1 MKKFRNLPAI
11 VTLLAGFIACVI
23 MIKDR
28 YELVGFLWRLVLVMV
43 VFYAFGLLI
52 SVILN
57 VAFKEAEKK
66 KKARHKKMMQKMKK
80 IHRNSHQKY
89 KKTRHRKINYNNFYH
104 LVYNF

>member
-52 SVILN
+52 SVIC
-57 VAFKEAEKK
+57 F
-66 KKARHKKMMQKMKK
+66 
-80 IHRNSHQKY
+80 
-89 KKTRHRKINYNNFYH
+89 
-104 LVYNF
+104 

>member
-52 SVILN
+52 RVILN

-66 KKARHKKMMQKMKK
+66 KEGETQEDDAENEEDTQEQSSEVQKD
-80 IHRNSHQKY
+80 
-89 KKTRHRKINYNNFYH
+89 KTQEDK
-104 LVYNF
+104 LQ

>member
-23 MIKDR
+23 MIKGR

-66 KKARHKKMMQKMKK
+66 KEGETQADDAENEEDTQEQSSEVQKD
-80 IHRNSHQKY
+80 
-89 KKTRHRKINYNNFYH
+89 KTQEDK
-104 LVYNF
+104 LQ